1 VLISG
6 SLIVPDGEYNG
17 GWRKGDAVGF
27 IKVTP
32 DELRTQASQVAQG
45 ASEVEG
51 LLQKLLGQV
60 HDLAGRWEGAGSSS
74 FQQLYEEWSK
84 GAEMTKQGMDGISKF
99 LNDAAQQYED
109 TDTAVASA
117 GQ

>member
-1 VLISG
+1 MLISG

-17 GWRKGDAVGF
+17 GWLKGDAVGF

-32 DELRTQASQVAQG
+32 DELRTQASQVSQG

-60 HDLAGRWEGAGSSS
+60 QDLAGRWEGAGSSS

-84 GAEMTKQGMDGISKF
+84 GAQMTKQGMDGISKF